1 METVG
6 TVAHKGLQKTTLL
19 LITMHELSS
28 TVKEIDLLW
37 LEVPIKIGTLV
48 SNYFFFSFYYQG
60 CNKACIKYVFLLNGI
75 CI

>member
-1 METVG
+1 MQTFGLFAYLKKKNQKNMETVG

-28 TVKEIDLLW
+28 IVKEIDLLW

-48 SNYFFFSFYYQG
+48 SNFFFL
-60 CNKACIKYVFLLNGI
+60 FLLSRV
-75 CI
+75 

>member
-28 TVKEIDLLW
+28 IVKEIDLL
-37 LEVPIKIGTLV
+37 
-48 SNYFFFSFYYQG
+48 
-60 CNKACIKYVFLLNGI
+60 
-75 CI
+75 